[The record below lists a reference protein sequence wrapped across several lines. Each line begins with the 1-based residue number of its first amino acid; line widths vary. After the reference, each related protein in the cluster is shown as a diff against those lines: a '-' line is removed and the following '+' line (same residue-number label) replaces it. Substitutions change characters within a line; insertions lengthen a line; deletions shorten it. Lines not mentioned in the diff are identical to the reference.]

1 MSAITALAAAL
12 ASTACAAL
20 RLVGFV
26 ATGELLRRRHR
37 PPFIAIPLALLVG
50 AGLTAFMYALLL
62 SGGHLHFALG
72 ADAVLLALSLAVRG
86 KRAVELLRA
95 LLAELGLA
103 LGRNRVAWAMASI
116 IALLYWIQAATP
128 PRDTDSLR
136 YHLAHIRQI
145 DAEGAWVAL
154 PIVHYAFPF
163 GWQMTYLPF
172 VHAGLPEAAQ
182 LLNAGLALVV
192 VAAVAAWTRRVGSA
206 SASPGHIGATAL
218 FALGAV
224 LLQPLVLTTATN
236 AAADEYTVLGV
247 LATGLLLVTADRSQ
261 LADMR
266 ALGFVA
272 WIGMQSRYQA
282 AAIGLA
288 ATLVVLLWCLR
299 SRGHWNGLFA
309 FAQGGAL
316 ALLLAA
322 PWYAMNWNASGN
334 PVWPLHNFGRV
345 GATYVD
351 RVGSS
356 FTRTWSGHR
365 TPIQWMR
372 SLVALVIDPLA
383 FPLPLLVA
391 AAAVAG
397 MVSRTIRRLVTGARS
412 LSLLTI
418 AYLFVWAFA
427 QPLLYARFI
436 IYMLPI
442 ALMISLPVIAQ
453 RAIAVPF
460 ERGLRVALAASI
472 AIFLAYGFAS
482 AALPAAY
489 LATGNA
495 ARLHRYTWY
504 YPVYSWANAHTP
516 RDARFLVIVGSA
528 ETYHLDRAYR
538 RADPSTSAIVDWQA
552 LTDVRA
558 LETVLS
564 NGRYDYVI
572 YEPGDWSGSP
582 GGAHMMQLL
591 DEARQRGIL
600 QDAAT
605 FRLELTRSRF
615 RHRVFPTTV
624 VVLKVSGEA

>member
-1 MSAITALAAAL
+1 VSAITALAAAL
-12 ASTACAAL
+12 ASTAFAAL

-26 ATGELLRRRHR
+26 ATGELLRRRER
-37 PPFIAIPLALLVG
+37 PPLIAVPLAILVG
-50 AGLTAFMYALLL
+50 AALTAFMYALLL
-62 SGGHLHFALG
+62 SHGQLRLALG
-72 ADAVLLALSLAVRG
+72 ADAVLLALSLALRG
-86 KRAVELLRA
+86 KSAVKLLRS
-95 LLAELGLA
+95 LLAELGLT
-103 LGRNRVAWAMASI
+103 LGRNRVAWAMASV

-136 YHLAHIRQI
+136 YHLAHISQI

-172 VHAGLPEAAQ
+172 VHLGLPEATQ
-182 LLNAGLALVV
+182 LLNVGLALVV
-192 VAAVAAWTRRVGSA
+192 VAALVAWTRRVGTAPGSSA
-206 SASPGHIGATAL
+206 RIGATAL
-218 FALGAV
+218 LAFAAV

-236 AAADEYTVLGV
+236 AAADEYAVLGV
-247 LATGLLLVTADRSQ
+247 LAAGLLLVTADRSQ

-299 SRGHWNGLFA
+299 ARGPWKGLFA

-322 PWYAMNWNASGN
+322 PWYAMNWSESGN
-334 PVWPLHNFGRV
+334 PVWPLHTFGTV
-345 GATYVD
+345 GATYVE

-356 FTRTWSGHR
+356 FTRIWSGHR
-365 TPIQWMR
+365 TPVQWMR
-372 SLVALVIDPLA
+372 SSMALVVDPLA

-397 MVSRTIRRLVTGARS
+397 MVSGTIRRLVTGARS
-412 LSLLTI
+412 LSLLAV

-427 QPLLYARFI
+427 QPMLYPRFI
-436 IYMLPI
+436 IYLLPV
-442 ALMISLPVIAQ
+442 ALMIALPVMAW
-453 RAIAVPF
+453 RAIVAPF
-460 ERGLRVALAASI
+460 ERGLRVALAVAL
-472 AIFLAYGFAS
+472 AIFLAYAFAS

-495 ARLHRYTWY
+495 ARLHRLTWY
-504 YPVYSWANAHTP
+504 YPVYTWANAHTP

-538 RADPSTSAIVDWQA
+538 RADPATSAVVDWQA
-552 LTDVRA
+552 LTDVAA
-558 LETVLS
+558 LEKVLS
-564 NGRYDYVI
+564 DGRYDYLI

-600 QDAAT
+600 RDDAT

-615 RHRVFPTTV
+615 RHRVFSTTV